1 MFGLHRR
8 WRAALVGHLAVFEM
22 TSVEPMGRYSAALG
36 RMGIGAEGRRFYDV
50 HVAADAR
57 HGVVALDRMVA
68 GLVEI
73 EPHLSA
79 DLLFGAAAVLMIEER
94 FSSHLLDA
102 WCTGHSSLIPRI
114 A

>member
-1 MFGLHRR
+1 
-8 WRAALVGHLAVFEM
+8 
-22 TSVEPMGRYSAALG
+22 MGRYSAALG
-36 RMGIGAEGRRFYDV
+36 RMGIGPEGRRFYDV

-68 GLVEI
+68 GLVET

-102 WCTGHSSLIPRI
+102 WCTGHASLIPRI
-114 A
+114 T